1 MSMPRSSV
9 VIAVVLVLGTVTSAR
24 ADEPAPATA
33 PAAPAAA
40 TPLNY
45 VTVAATTTLF
55 HKPNVGPASGW
66 QEDIGPVV
74 GYGRYVTDTVALELD
89 IGPSFVHGSGYS
101 GLFLVPSAI
110 WGFST
115 HVYAAARVLVELD
128 PQADLALF
136 PGIGGVYTFDRLSIT
151 LELNLESFVGRG
163 KPDFAVALTP
173 GLVYAF

>member
-1 MSMPRSSV
+1 MPRSSV
-9 VIAVVLVLGTVTSAR
+9 VIAVVLVLGTATSAH
-24 ADEPAPATA
+24 ADEVAPPAS
-33 PAAPAAA
+33 AAAAA

-55 HKPNVGPASGW
+55 HKPNVGPSSGW

-89 IGPSFVHGSGYS
+89 IGPSFVRGTGYS

-115 HVYAAARVLVELD
+115 HVYAAARLLVELD

-136 PGIGGVYTFDRLSIT
+136 PGIGGVYTFDRLSVT

-163 KPDFAVALTP
+163 KPDFAIALTP